1 MRIAIDAT
9 SVPPSPAGAGVYA
22 IELVR
27 AMAQRDAH
35 DGYAVFTRG
44 AWFDEAAAGKR
55 NWRIERVAATS
66 RERRLWWEQTRL
78 PGALTRLG
86 ADVLHS
92 THHTLP
98 LRPMRSCRVVTVHD
112 LTFLRIPQRYP
123 PARRLYMQSMTRLA
137 ARVADAIIVPSMTV
151 RGEVI
156 GLLRVDAAKV
166 HAVYEAAGAQYHPLD
181 REASMAVARRYGV
194 DRPFVLSVGSR
205 EPGKNRARLIRAM
218 HELRG
223 EGIDRALL
231 IVGQKAWK
239 FEEEAALVRELGM
252 EERVTFAGYAAGE
265 DLPALYSAADVFA
278 FPSLYEGFGVPVLE
292 AMACGAP
299 VVTSNVSATA
309 EVAGDAALL
318 VDPLSV
324 GSIRD
329 GMRSLLGD
337 AALRAKLSRRGMER
351 VARFSW
357 RRAADETHAVYERV
371 MERRA

>member
-1 MRIAIDAT
+1 MRAK
-9 SVPPSPAGAGVYA
+9 
-22 IELVR
+22 
-27 AMAQRDAH
+27 AQRDAH
-35 DGYAVFTRG
+35 HRKPLLTRG

-55 NWRIERVAATS
+55 NWRIEHVDAAS

-78 PGALTRLG
+78 PGALARLG
-86 ADVLHS
+86 VDVLHS

-98 LRPMRSCRVVTVHD
+98 LRPMRARRVVTVHD
-112 LTFLRIPQRYP
+112 VTFLRIPKRYP
-123 PARRLYMQSMTRLA
+123 PARRLYMQTMTRLA

-151 RGEVI
+151 RGDVI
-156 GLLRVDAAKV
+156 ELLHADAAKV
-166 HAVYEAAGAQYHPLD
+166 HVVYEAAGEQYRPLD
-181 REASMAVARRYGV
+181 REASMEVARRCGV

-205 EPGKNRARLIRAM
+205 EPGKSRARLIRAM

-231 IVGQKAWK
+231 VVGQKAWK
-239 FEEEAALVRELGM
+239 FEEELTLVRELGM
-252 EERVTFAGYAAGE
+252 GDRVIFAGYVAAE
-265 DLPALYSAADVFA
+265 DLPALYAAADLFA

-309 EVAGDAALL
+309 EVAGEAALL

-324 GSIRD
+324 ASIRD
-329 GMRSLLGD
+329 GLRSLLSDG
-337 AALRAKLSRRGMER
+337 ALRSRLSRRGMER
-351 VARFSW
+351 AARFSW
-357 RRAADETHAVYERV
+357 RRAADETHAVYEGV